1 MLLKTK
7 KVILAS
13 ASPRRRELLQQIEIS
28 FEVVVSDVDEN
39 LDSIEGSIINKIEV
53 LALKK
58 ASKVVED
65 LMDRTDCKD
74 CLVIGADTVV
84 LSKDERVFGKPT
96 DRDDAFS
103 MLKELSGNSHKVVT
117 GVAIVDCKSNKH
129 ITGSEVTEVFFDNIS
144 EEEIEAYLD
153 TFEYIDKAG
162 AYAIQGIA
170 NKFIRGINGC
180 YSNVVGL
187 PLNKLKRMIEEL
199 IL

>member
-13 ASPRRRELLQQIEIS
+13 ASPRRMELLRQIEIP

-39 LDSIEGSIINKIEV
+39 LDSIEGSIINKVEL

-58 ASKVVED
+58 VSKVVECA
-65 LMDRTDCKD
+65 TDCKD

-84 LSKDERVFGKPT
+84 LSKDERVFGKPK
-96 DRDDAFS
+96 DRNDAFG

-117 GVAIVDCKSNKH
+117 GIAIVDCKSNKY

-153 TFEYIDKAG
+153 TFEYVDKAG